1 MDEIDY
7 DLFTKIDLRVGE
19 IISAEDVEGA
29 DKLLCLKIDIGS
41 ITKTIFAGI
50 KKFYEP
56 ESLLG
61 KKIIVVNNLKSRKMK
76 FGESE
81 GMLLA
86 ADNNEKVYLIEID
99 KDVIN
104 GAKIRWQEELY
115 LLKKIIVLDVRYV

>member
-1 MDEIDY
+1 MYIVQLVSSFY
-7 DLFTKIDLRVGE
+7 VCFMVY
-19 IISAEDVEGA
+19 
-29 DKLLCLKIDIGS
+29 
-41 ITKTIFAGI
+41 I

-61 KKIIVVNNLKSRKMK
+61 KKIIIVNNLKSRKMK

-86 ADNNEKVYLIEID
+86 ADNDEKVYLIEID

-104 GAKIRWQEELY
+104 GAKIR
-115 LLKKIIVLDVRYV
+115 

>member
-7 DLFTKIDLRVGE
+7 DLFSKIDLRVGE

-56 ESLLG
+56 ENLLG
-61 KKIIVVNNLKSRKMK
+61 KKIIIVNNLKSRKMR

-86 ADNNEKVYLIEID
+86 ADNDEKVYLIEID

-104 GAKIRWQEELY
+104 GAKIRWQEGLC
-115 LLKKIIVLDVRYV
+115 LLKKIIALDVRYV

>member
-7 DLFTKIDLRVGE
+7 DLFSKIDLRVGE

-61 KKIIVVNNLKSRKMK
+61 KKIIIVNNLKSRKMK

-86 ADNNEKVYLIEID
+86 ADNDEKVYLIEID

-104 GAKIRWQEELY
+104 GAKIRWLEELY
-115 LLKKIIVLDVRYV
+115 LLKKIIALDVRYV

>member
-7 DLFTKIDLRVGE
+7 DLFSKIDLRVGE

-61 KKIIVVNNLKSRKMK
+61 KKIIIVNNLKSRKMK

-86 ADNNEKVYLIEID
+86 ADNDEKVYLIEID

-104 GAKIRWQEELY
+104 GAKIRWQEGLC
-115 LLKKIIVLDVRYV
+115 LLKKIIALDVRYV

>member
-7 DLFTKIDLRVGE
+7 DLFSKIDLRVGE

-61 KKIIVVNNLKSRKMK
+61 KKIIIVNNLKSRKMK

-86 ADNNEKVYLIEID
+86 ADNDEKVYLIEID

-104 GAKIRWQEELY
+104 GAKIRWLEKLY
-115 LLKKIIVLDVRYV
+115 LLKKIIALDVRYV

>member
-7 DLFTKIDLRVGE
+7 DLFSKIDLRVGE

-41 ITKTIFAGI
+41 MTKTIFAGI

-56 ESLLG
+56 KSLLG
-61 KKIIVVNNLKSRKMK
+61 KKIIIVNNLKSRKMK

-86 ADNNEKVYLIEID
+86 ADNDEKVYLIEID

-104 GAKIRWQEELY
+104 GAKIR
-115 LLKKIIVLDVRYV
+115 

>member
-7 DLFTKIDLRVGE
+7 DLFAKIDLRVGE

-56 ESLLG
+56 ERCSTNWCDKSKIPLWVNSL
-61 KKIIVVNNLKSRKMK
+61 K
-76 FGESE
+76 FCIYRTLQNVKE
-81 GMLLA
+81 
-86 ADNNEKVYLIEID
+86 
-99 KDVIN
+99 
-104 GAKIRWQEELY
+104 
-115 LLKKIIVLDVRYV
+115 

>member
-7 DLFTKIDLRVGE
+7 DLFSKIDLRVGE
-19 IISAEDVEGA
+19 IISAKDVEGA

-61 KKIIVVNNLKSRKMK
+61 KKIIIVNNLKSRKMK

-86 ADNNEKVYLIEID
+86 ADNDEKVYLIEID

-104 GAKIRWQEELY
+104 GAKIRWLEELY
-115 LLKKIIVLDVRYV
+115 LLKKIIALDVRYV

>member
-7 DLFTKIDLRVGE
+7 DLFSKIDLRVGE

-61 KKIIVVNNLKSRKMK
+61 KKIIIVNNLKSRKMK

-86 ADNNEKVYLIEID
+86 ADNDEKVYLIEID
-99 KDVIN
+99 KDVTN
-104 GAKIRWQEELY
+104 GAKIRWLEELY
-115 LLKKIIVLDVRYV
+115 LLKKIIALDVKYV

>member
-7 DLFTKIDLRVGE
+7 DLFSKIDLRVGE

-61 KKIIVVNNLKSRKMK
+61 KKIIIVNNLKSRKMK

-86 ADNNEKVYLIEID
+86 ADNDEKVYLIEID

-104 GAKIRWQEELY
+104 GAKIRWLEELY
-115 LLKKIIVLDVRYV
+115 LLKKIIALDVKYV

>member
-7 DLFTKIDLRVGE
+7 DLFSKIDLRVGE

-61 KKIIVVNNLKSRKMK
+61 KKIIIVNNLKSRKMK

-86 ADNNEKVYLIEID
+86 ADNDEKVYLIEID
-99 KDVIN
+99 KDVTN
-104 GAKIRWQEELY
+104 GAKIR
-115 LLKKIIVLDVRYV
+115 

>member
-7 DLFTKIDLRVGE
+7 DLFSKIDLRVGE

-61 KKIIVVNNLKSRKMK
+61 KKIIIVNNLKSRKMK

-86 ADNNEKVYLIEID
+86 ADNDEKIYLIEID

-104 GAKIRWQEELY
+104 GAKIRWLEELY
-115 LLKKIIVLDVRYV
+115 LLKKIIALDVRYV

>member
-7 DLFTKIDLRVGE
+7 DLFSKIDLRVGE

-56 ESLLG
+56 EKLLG
-61 KKIIVVNNLKSRKMK
+61 KKIIIVNNLKSRKMK

-86 ADNNEKVYLIEID
+86 ADNDEKVYLIEID

-104 GAKIRWQEELY
+104 GAKIRWLEELY
-115 LLKKIIVLDVRYV
+115 LLKKIIALGVRYV

>member
-7 DLFTKIDLRVGE
+7 DLFSKIDLRVGE

-61 KKIIVVNNLKSRKMK
+61 KKIIIVNNLKSRKMK

-86 ADNNEKVYLIEID
+86 ADNDEKVYLIEID
-99 KDVIN
+99 KNVIN
-104 GAKIRWQEELY
+104 GAKIRWLEELY
-115 LLKKIIVLDVRYV
+115 LLKKIIALDVRYV

>member
-7 DLFTKIDLRVGE
+7 DLFSKIDLRVGE
-19 IISAEDVEGA
+19 IISAKDVEGA

-56 ESLLG
+56 EKLLG
-61 KKIIVVNNLKSRKMK
+61 KKIIIVNNLKSRKMK

-86 ADNNEKVYLIEID
+86 ADNDEKVYLIEID

-104 GAKIRWQEELY
+104 GAKIRWLEELY
-115 LLKKIIVLDVRYV
+115 LLKKIIALGVRYV

>member
-61 KKIIVVNNLKSRKMK
+61 KKIIIVNNLKSRKMK

-86 ADNNEKVYLIEID
+86 ADNDEKVYLIEID

-104 GAKIRWQEELY
+104 GAKIRWLEELY
-115 LLKKIIVLDVRYV
+115 LLKKIIALDVRYV

>member
-1 MDEIDY
+1 MDEIDHI
-7 DLFTKIDLRVGE
+7 FSKIDLRVGE

-56 ESLLG
+56 ESLLE
-61 KKIIVVNNLKSRKMK
+61 KIIIVNNLKSRKMK

-86 ADNNEKVYLIEID
+86 ADNDEKVYLIEID

-104 GAKIRWQEELY
+104 GAKIR
-115 LLKKIIVLDVRYV
+115 

>member
-7 DLFTKIDLRVGE
+7 DLFSKIDLRVGE

-61 KKIIVVNNLKSRKMK
+61 KKIIIVNNLKSRKMK

-86 ADNNEKVYLIEID
+86 ADNDEKVYLIEID

-104 GAKIRWQEELY
+104 GAKIRWLEELY

>member
-7 DLFTKIDLRVGE
+7 DLFSKIDLRVGE

-50 KKFYEP
+50 KKFYKP

-61 KKIIVVNNLKSRKMK
+61 KKIIIVNNLKSRKMK

-86 ADNNEKVYLIEID
+86 ADNDEKVYLIEID

-104 GAKIRWQEELY
+104 GAKIRWLEELY
-115 LLKKIIVLDVRYV
+115 LLKKIIALDVRYV

>member
-7 DLFTKIDLRVGE
+7 DLFSKIDLRVGE

-56 ESLLG
+56 ENLLG
-61 KKIIVVNNLKSRKMK
+61 KKIIIVNNLKSRKMR

-86 ADNNEKVYLIEID
+86 ADNDEKVYLIEID
-99 KDVIN
+99 KGVIN
-104 GAKIRWQEELY
+104 GAKIRWQEKLC
-115 LLKKIIVLDVRYV
+115 LLKKIIALDVRYV

>member
-7 DLFTKIDLRVGE
+7 DLFSKIDLRVGE

-61 KKIIVVNNLKSRKMK
+61 KKIIIVNNLKSRKMK

-86 ADNNEKVYLIEID
+86 ADNDEKVYLIEID
-99 KDVIN
+99 KDVTN
-104 GAKIRWQEELY
+104 GAKIRWLEELY
-115 LLKKIIVLDVRYV
+115 LLKKIIALDVRYV

>member
-7 DLFTKIDLRVGE
+7 DLFSKIDLRVGE

-61 KKIIVVNNLKSRKMK
+61 KKIIIVNNLESRKMK
-76 FGESE
+76 VGESE

-86 ADNNEKVYLIEID
+86 ADNDEKVYLIEID

-104 GAKIRWQEELY
+104 GAKIRWLEELY
-115 LLKKIIVLDVRYV
+115 LLKKIIALDVRYV

>member
-7 DLFTKIDLRVGE
+7 DLFSKIDLRVGE

-61 KKIIVVNNLKSRKMK
+61 KKIIIVNNLKSRKMK

>member
-7 DLFTKIDLRVGE
+7 NLFAKIDLRVGE

-61 KKIIVVNNLKSRKMK
+61 KKIIIVNNLKSRKMK

-86 ADNNEKVYLIEID
+86 ADNDEKVYLIEID

-104 GAKIRWQEELY
+104 GAKIRWLEELY

>member
-7 DLFTKIDLRVGE
+7 DLFAKIDLRVGE

-61 KKIIVVNNLKSRKMK
+61 KKIIIVNNLKSRKMK

-86 ADNNEKVYLIEID
+86 ADNDEKVYLIEID

-104 GAKIRWQEELY
+104 GAKIRWLEELY
-115 LLKKIIVLDVRYV
+115 LLKKIIALDVRYV

>member
-7 DLFTKIDLRVGE
+7 DLFSKIDLRVGE

-61 KKIIVVNNLKSRKMK
+61 KKIIIVNNLKSRKMR

-86 ADNNEKVYLIEID
+86 ADNDEKVYLIEID

-104 GAKIRWQEELY
+104 GAKIRWLEELY
-115 LLKKIIVLDVRYV
+115 LLKKIIALDVRFV

>member
-61 KKIIVVNNLKSRKMK
+61 KKIIIVNNLKSRKMK

>member
-7 DLFTKIDLRVGE
+7 DLFSKIDLRVGE

-61 KKIIVVNNLKSRKMK
+61 KKIIIVNNLKSRKMK

-81 GMLLA
+81 GMLLE
-86 ADNNEKVYLIEID
+86 ADNDEKVYLIEID

-104 GAKIRWQEELY
+104 GAKIRWLEELY
-115 LLKKIIVLDVRYV
+115 LLKKIIALDVRYV